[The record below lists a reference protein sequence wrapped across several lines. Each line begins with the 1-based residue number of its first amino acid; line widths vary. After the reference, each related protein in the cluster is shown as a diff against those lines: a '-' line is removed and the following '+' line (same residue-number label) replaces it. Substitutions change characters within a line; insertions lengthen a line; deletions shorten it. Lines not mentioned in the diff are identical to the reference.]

1 MKKSFLLR
9 RSIVEQSKDNCE
21 MTTIASLL
29 SAMQYENDYF
39 GSLTVSVDQIGGTLY
54 GATPDR
60 QQKKRIL
67 NGLHQLRDLQLIQ
80 MTELSSSLFEI
91 VLCNFNKKSVD
102 TGEYVVVLYTNDLI
116 NIFRA
121 DTTMDKFKLYN
132 VLTTIIVCMDYSKK
146 IEQTLRYKFCT
157 TPIYYLANQADMASR
172 TFTSYVQ
179 ELEKLGILYVMH
191 SNGMYNIYKKMR
203 ITNIYC
209 RTADSVLCGKYAKQI
224 NFMSTNDFTYD
235 TNFRRK
241 MKQIYNQ
248 ICKGKIDYSESV
260 YNELIMYINDA
271 ETAVGYDINIVHEAQ
286 QKALKNFAP
295 NM

>member
-21 MTTIASLL
+21 MTAIASLL

-91 VLCNFNKKSVD
+91 VLCNFNKKSED

-121 DTTMDKFKLYN
+121 DITMDKFKLYN
-132 VLTTIIVCMDYSKK
+132 VFTTIIVCMDYSKK
-146 IEQTLRYKFCT
+146 IEQTLQYKFCT
-157 TPIYYLANQADMASR
+157 TPICYLANQAGMSSR

-191 SNGMYNIYKKMR
+191 SNGMFNIYKKMR
-203 ITNIYC
+203 VTNIYC
-209 RTADSVLCGKYAKQI
+209 RNADSELCGKYAKQI
-224 NFMSTNDFTYD
+224 NFMASNEFTYD

-248 ICKGKIDYSESV
+248 ICKGKIDYPESV

-271 ETAVGYDINIVHEAQ
+271 ETAVGYDINIVCEAQ
-286 QKALKNFAP
+286 KKALKNFAP